1 MMNLQLKRKLFLLA
15 LGSIVVTLTAS
26 LIFVKQK
33 ASSNATSSETIL
45 PVANGQTITT
55 LDYSDLNIKSVSDIY
70 QTATQTKT

>member
-15 LGSIVVTLTAS
+15 LGLVVVTLTAS

-45 PVANGQTITT
+45 PVANGQTVTT
-55 LDYSDLNIKSVSDIY
+55 LDYSDLNIKSFGWNYSTVW
-70 QTATQTKT
+70 

>member
-1 MMNLQLKRKLFLLA
+1 MMYLQLKRKLFLLA
-15 LGSIVVTLTAS
+15 LGLVVVTLTAS

-45 PVANGQTITT
+45 PVANGQTVTT

-70 QTATQTKT
+70 QTATQTN

>member
-1 MMNLQLKRKLFLLA
+1 MMHLQLKRKLFLLA
-15 LGSIVVTLTAS
+15 LGLVGVTLTAS

-33 ASSNATSSETIL
+33 ASSNATSSKTIL
-45 PVANGQTITT
+45 PVANGQTVTT